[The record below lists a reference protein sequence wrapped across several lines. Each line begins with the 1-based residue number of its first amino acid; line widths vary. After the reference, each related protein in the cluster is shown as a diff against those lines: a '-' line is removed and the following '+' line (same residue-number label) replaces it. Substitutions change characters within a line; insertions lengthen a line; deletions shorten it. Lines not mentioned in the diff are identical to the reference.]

1 MNLLTIYNEKYNF
14 WLFSYDIISPNYNDN
29 NYSTNW
35 CYCQSL
41 NSCVCFF
48 KCNGAAIYSKTL
60 RRYGSTPIET
70 NATGWAEFR
79 PILTENTVTYTLN
92 VTDIDNVTAAH
103 IHNGKPNQNWPIVVT
118 LFRPDI
124 PTPKMVSGL
133 LSEGDITSDNLEGPL
148 VDKQISDL
156 LNAMHSM
163 GLYVNVHTTQYP
175 DGEIRGPISNST
187 SGMMMKWF
195 DSEDYAI

>member
-1 MNLLTIYNEKYNF
+1 MRNIIFGYLAVISLVLTITIITIVQTGVIANLLTPVFASSNVTEQ
-14 WLFSYDIISPNYNDN
+14 LFTAKLFGDMEVP
-29 NYSTNW
+29 
-35 CYCQSL
+35 
-41 NSCVCFF
+41 
-48 KCNGAAIYSKTL
+48 
-60 RRYGSTPIET
+60 PIET

-103 IHNGKPNQNWPIVVT
+103 IHNGKPNQNGPIVVT

-187 SGMMMKWF
+187 SGMMMR
-195 DSEDYAI
+195 